1 MLLDGE
7 FERGLNLEP
16 AAPKKEELR
25 GWKKKYFE
33 EYWGEKQQTELRATE
48 AAEEA
53 KAPRHSFVAAAATQA
68 HTIGAAASASGGG
81 GVSTKEPVPDG
92 AVPASPAT
100 TRPPA
105 PVSDAPSDAEERP
118 VRRSRRESN
127 AEKMLRERSVEDTE
141 DTDWDAYDTRPQTH
155 THTHTTKPGHFL
167 GSHCLVG
174 TAPQWKNW

>member
-16 AAPKKEELR
+16 APKKEELR

-33 EYWGEKQQTELRATE
+33 EYWGEKQQTELRAAE

-68 HTIGAAASASGGG
+68 HTNGAAAASGGAGG
-81 GVSTKEPVPDG
+81 GVSAKEPAPDG

-105 PVSDAPSDAEERP
+105 PVSDAPSDGEERP

-127 AEKMLRERSVEDTE
+127 AEKALRERSAEDTE
-141 DTDWDAYDTRPQTH
+141 DTDWDAYGQSSAHAH
-155 THTHTTKPGHFL
+155 THTHTPTFFIYLAHV
-167 GSHCLVG
+167 S
-174 TAPQWKNW
+174 